1 MTAIKS
7 DSNPD
12 KRGRAKPDNY
22 LENWIERQSLV
33 ESMIPIIGKFH
44 REKNVR
50 ILLYGIPLI
59 SLSVIEIMQTHRTVR
74 EVEENELS
82 EYESSMIL
90 ASLDKLDLG
99 PSQIDIGILAAAF
112 MFDDHGQN
120 LDQFVEEQV
129 KKAIGNHQPVLK
141 KPQDVVL
148 FGFGRIG
155 RLITRLILEDTG
167 AGETFSLKAVVVRKS
182 KSEDLLK
189 RAELMRRDSVHGPF
203 KGTIRVDEESSTLIM
218 NGNPV
223 KFIYSNDPE

>member
-12 KRGRAKPDNY
+12 KRNREKPDNY

-50 ILLYGIPLI
+50 ILLYGTPLI
-59 SLSVIEIMQTHRTVR
+59 SLSVIEIMQAHRTVR
-74 EVEENELS
+74 EVEANELS
-82 EYESSMIL
+82 EYETSMIL
-90 ASLDKLDLG
+90 ASLEKLDLG
-99 PSQIDIGILAAAF
+99 PAQIDIGILAAAF

-120 LDQFVEEQV
+120 IDEFVRDQAE
-129 KKAIGNHQPVLK
+129 KAIGNHVPVLE

-167 AGETFSLKAVVVRKS
+167 A
-182 KSEDLLK
+182 
-189 RAELMRRDSVHGPF
+189 
-203 KGTIRVDEESSTLIM
+203 
-218 NGNPV
+218 
-223 KFIYSNDPE
+223 

>member
-90 ASLDKLDLG
+90 ASCKVPAITTFFLSLT
-99 PSQIDIGILAAAF
+99 IAREMTLAA
-112 MFDDHGQN
+112 
-120 LDQFVEEQV
+120 L
-129 KKAIGNHQPVLK
+129 
-141 KPQDVVL
+141 
-148 FGFGRIG
+148 
-155 RLITRLILEDTG
+155 
-167 AGETFSLKAVVVRKS
+167 
-182 KSEDLLK
+182 
-189 RAELMRRDSVHGPF
+189 
-203 KGTIRVDEESSTLIM
+203 SS
-218 NGNPV
+218 P
-223 KFIYSNDPE
+223 